1 MHFKIHRG
9 TKEIGGSCVE
19 IWTKN
24 TRIVVD
30 IGMPLVGHDGKEFD
44 FRKYKDLSISELIE
58 KGILPNIQ
66 GFYPDDTNLIDGL
79 IISHAHL
86 DHYGLFNYLEEGIPC
101 YLGRATK
108 AIIELS
114 TIFTPS
120 QNIIINACNFEKSI
134 PFTIGDIAITAY
146 WMDHSAFD
154 AYAFLIESDGKSL
167 FYSGDFRSHGRKV
180 NAFKWFLNHAPTQV
194 DCLLLEGT
202 QIGRSHPNNDT
213 ESEIEEELTKI
224 FNKSQSINLIYTSG
238 QNIDRLV
245 SIYRACI
252 KAGKLLVLD
261 VYTAAVLKR
270 LSEFAALPFPSK
282 EFSQIRVIFPFYL
295 CKRLTKEGNEKF
307 FYQFQK
313 YKITKKEIEQNKME
327 IVMTVRPSM
336 KKDLEG
342 IETIDGGNL
351 IYSLWE
357 GYLTNSYTA
366 NFIDYLK
373 SRQFK
378 IYNIHTSGHADIV
391 TLQKM
396 VDAVKPKVIVPIHT
410 FQSNKYPEIFEYP
423 VKVINDREIVEL

>member
-19 IWTKN
+19 IWTKK
-24 TRIVVD
+24 TRIVID
-30 IGMPLVGHDGKEFD
+30 IGMPLVESDGKQFD
-44 FRKYKDLSISELIE
+44 FGNYKVLSISELIE
-58 KGILPNIQ
+58 AGILPDIQ
-66 GFYPDDTNLIDGL
+66 GFYPNNSNLIDGL

-86 DHYGLFNYLEEGIPC
+86 DHYGLFNYMNADIPC
-101 YLGRATK
+101 YLGRATN

-120 QNIIINACNFEKSI
+120 QNIIKNACYFEKST
-134 PFTIGDIAITAY
+134 PFIIGDLTITAY

-167 FYSGDFRSHGRKV
+167 FYSGDFRNHGRKA

-202 QIGRSHPNNDT
+202 QVGRSLSKSET

-224 FNKSQSINLIYTSG
+224 FNKSQSISLIYTSG

-245 SIYRACI
+245 SIYRACV
-252 KAGKLLVLD
+252 KSGKLLVLD
-261 VYTAAVLKR
+261 IYTAAVLKR

-282 EFSQIRVIFPFYL
+282 EFIKIRVIFPYYL

-313 YKITKKEIEQNKME
+313 YKITKKEIKQNKAK

-336 KKDLEG
+336 KKDLAG
-342 IETIDGGNL
+342 IENIDGGKL

-357 GYLTNSYTA
+357 GYLKNTYTA

-373 SRQFK
+373 SRQFE

-396 VDAVKPKVIVPIHT
+396 VNAIKPKKIVPIHT
-410 FQSNKYPEIFEYP
+410 FQGNKYSDIFEYP
-423 VKVINDREIVEL
+423 VNLINDREIVEL